1 MISRIALI
9 LNRFEISE
17 PYKQNDSKGIVLEFI
32 QKKKKKKS
40 IEPYV
45 NSWRLEELDREK
57 LCLLRE
63 QTIQTMLLTH

>member
-32 QKKKKKKS
+32 QKKKKK
-40 IEPYV
+40 
-45 NSWRLEELDREK
+45 NL
-57 LCLLRE
+57 
-63 QTIQTMLLTH
+63 